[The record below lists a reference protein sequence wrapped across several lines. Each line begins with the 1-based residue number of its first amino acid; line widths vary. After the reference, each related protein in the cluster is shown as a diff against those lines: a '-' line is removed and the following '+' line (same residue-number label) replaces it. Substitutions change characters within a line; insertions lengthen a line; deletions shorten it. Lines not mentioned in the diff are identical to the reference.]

1 MRYVLLGG
9 GGVLG
14 SGFRHVLSRCG
25 ADVHWVRPGWTS
37 PADVCTTLR
46 DLVPRLVAEAGPTT
60 VVWAAGVGSI
70 GASSAQLS
78 TESGGVQALCDGLAA
93 LPAQERAGV
102 SVVFASSA
110 GALFGGGG
118 ADVVH
123 RDAEPR
129 PVTAY
134 GREKL
139 VQEEALRRFADRS
152 SCRVLV
158 CRLSNVFGLAADR
171 LTPRGLVSTALRATR
186 LRQPMIVYVSPDT
199 RRDYIY
205 NVDAAAVSLRLL
217 ETAPAGWSQ
226 SLVRDGST
234 RTVSSVLQLV
244 GAVSGRRVP
253 ASYADRPETRL
264 QPPVL
269 RFSQPARSPEEVRR
283 TPMETAL
290 RRMVHA
296 PLAA

>member
-14 SGFRHVLSRCG
+14 SGFRSVLSRWG
-25 ADVHWVRPGWTS
+25 ADVHWVRPDWTDS
-37 PADVCTTLR
+37 ADVCRTLR
-46 DLVPRLVAEAGPTT
+46 DRVPRLVADAGPTT
-60 VVWAAGVGSI
+60 VIWAAGVGSI
-70 GASSAQLS
+70 GASPAQLG
-78 TESGGVQALCDGLAA
+78 TESTGVQALCDGLAA
-93 LPAQERAGV
+93 LPAEERQNL
-102 SVVFASSA
+102 SIVFASSA
-110 GALFGGGG
+110 GALFGGRG

-123 RDAEPR
+123 KDAEPR

-139 VQEEALRRFADRS
+139 VQEEVLRRFAERT

-158 CRLSNVFGLAADR
+158 CRLSNVFGLATDR

-186 LRQPMIVYVSPDT
+186 LRQPIIVYVSPDT

-205 NVDAAAVSLRLL
+205 SVDAAAVSLRLL

-269 RFSQPARSPEEVRR
+269 RFSQPTRGPEEVRR